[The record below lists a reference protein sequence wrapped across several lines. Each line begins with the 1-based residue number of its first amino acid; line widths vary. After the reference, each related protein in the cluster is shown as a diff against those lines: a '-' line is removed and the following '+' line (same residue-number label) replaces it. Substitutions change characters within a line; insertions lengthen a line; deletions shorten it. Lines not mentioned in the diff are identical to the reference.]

1 MIESYSEAFT
11 FIISIIPFFSFIFQ
25 FDSGFSCE
33 FDKPEDATCNLKCQN
48 DGVCKSG
55 LKDNSFIQ
63 QLGKSIEGYDTQHA
77 ELFEHC
83 VCSNNFFGIQC
94 EHKMEICPGGDHVC
108 LHGSQC
114 VVRNEGGS
122 TGEEK
127 YMCDCDAAFDSLEK
141 YAGKFCQYSST
152 DICTKNGQPGMGKAN
167 FAFCVNNGQCMGKVD
182 DGEDPPGCFCPE
194 GFYGDHCEYLEAE
207 EEEDD
212 TYTFEGDYVIPDIE
226 PPPPAVSKL
235 IRGLSAAVIVTVIA
249 FIAVL
254 LRSLLKG
261 PSNAA
266 DIKNALSESESSAAT
281 TGIGNNFSGDGSMED
296 IEVEDYT
303 NDHTDK
309 TNVQIV

>member
-1 MIESYSEAFT
+1 
-11 FIISIIPFFSFIFQ
+11 
-25 FDSGFSCE
+25 
-33 FDKPEDATCNLKCQN
+33 
-48 DGVCKSG
+48 
-55 LKDNSFIQ
+55 
-63 QLGKSIEGYDTQHA
+63 
-77 ELFEHC
+77 
-83 VCSNNFFGIQC
+83 
-94 EHKMEICPGGDHVC
+94 MEICPGGDHVC

-194 GFYGDHCEYLEAE
+194 GFYGDHCEYLESE

-226 PPPPAVSKL
+226 PPPPTMSKL
-235 IRGLSAAVIVTVIA
+235 ILGLSAAVIVTVIA

-281 TGIGNNFSGDGSMED
+281 TGIANNYSGDSSMED

-303 NDHTDK
+303 NDHNDK